1 MRWPIAGLLALSLLA
16 VGPLGCQRQTTG
28 ATVSEYQQRR
38 QGAIKRHQRKQG
50 LAQRGPAA
58 AQEVEETVAGFGAVD
73 QDFSYDATGK
83 RDPFRSFILDRL
95 NELEDGVKGP
105 LQQFDLNQLDVVGI
119 VWHADRRRAL
129 IEDPSGRGYVV
140 QEGTAVGKNDGR
152 VTRIDDNL
160 VMVRETY
167 VDYVGEKT
175 TKDIPMRVR
184 PKGQGG

>member
-1 MRWPIAGLLALSLLA
+1 VTLSMLAI
-16 VGPLGCQRQTTG
+16 GCQRQTTG
-28 ATVSEYQQRR
+28 ATVSEYQDRR
-38 QGAIKRHQRKQG
+38 ADVLKRHHRDL
-50 LAQRGPAA
+50 LADRG
-58 AQEVEETVAGFGAVD
+58 QTDEVADATSGFGGAGEGF
-73 QDFSYDATGK
+73 QYDPTGK

-95 NELEDGVKGP
+95 NELEDGMKGP
-105 LQQFDLNQLDVVGI
+105 LEQFDLSQLDVVGI
-119 VWHADRRRAL
+119 VWHANRRRAL

-140 QEGTAVGKNDGR
+140 QEGTAVGKNEGH

-160 VMVRETY
+160 VMIREIY

>member
-1 MRWPIAGLLALSLLA
+1 VIPALVVLSMLAI
-16 VGPLGCQRQTTG
+16 GCQRQTTG
-28 ATVSEYQQRR
+28 ATVSEYQERR
-38 QGAIKRHQRKQG
+38 TSVLKRHHRERG
-50 LAQRGPAA
+50 LAQRGLDAELEDPTSGFAA
-58 AQEVEETVAGFGAVD
+58 VGEG
-73 QDFSYDATGK
+73 FSYDPTGK

-105 LQQFDLNQLDVVGI
+105 LEQFDLSQLDVVGI

-140 QEGTAVGKNDGR
+140 QEGTAVGKNDGH
-152 VTRIDDNL
+152 VMRIDDNL
-160 VMVRETY
+160 VMVREVY

-184 PKGQGG
+184 PKGHGG

>member
-1 MRWPIAGLLALSLLA
+1 VALSVLA
-16 VGPLGCQRQTTG
+16 IGCQRQTTG
-28 ATVSEYQQRR
+28 ATVSEYQERR
-38 QGAIKRHQRKQG
+38 ANVLKRHHRER
-50 LAQRGPAA
+50 LFAQRG
-58 AQEVEETVAGFGAVD
+58 QTEEVAEASSGFGAAGEGF
-73 QDFSYDATGK
+73 QYDPTGK

-105 LQQFDLNQLDVVGI
+105 LEQFDLNQLDVVGI
-119 VWHADRRRAL
+119 VWHANRRRAL

-140 QEGTAVGKNDGR
+140 QEGTAVGKNDGH

>member
-1 MRWPIAGLLALSLLA
+1 VALSMLA
-16 VGPLGCQRQTTG
+16 LGCQRQTTG
-28 ATVSEYQQRR
+28 ATVSEYQDRR
-38 QGAIKRHQRKQG
+38 AGVLKRHHRER
-50 LAQRGPAA
+50 LFAQRGQTNELPEASS
-58 AQEVEETVAGFGAVD
+58 GFGAAGEG
-73 QDFSYDATGK
+73 FHYDPTGK

-105 LQQFDLNQLDVVGI
+105 LEQFDLSQLDVVGI
-119 VWHADRRRAL
+119 VWHANRRRAL

-140 QEGTAVGKNDGR
+140 QEGTAVGKNEGH

-184 PKGQGG
+184 PNRQGG

>member
-1 MRWPIAGLLALSLLA
+1 MRWAIPALLALSILA
-16 VGPLGCQRQTTG
+16 LGCQRQTTG
-28 ATVSEYQQRR
+28 ATVSEYKDRR
-38 QGAIKRHQRKQG
+38 ANVVKRHQRERMFAK
-50 LAQRGPAA
+50 GPT
-58 AQEVEETVAGFGAVD
+58 EEIAEASSGFGAAREGIA
-73 QDFSYDATGK
+73 YDPVGK

-105 LQQFDLNQLDVVGI
+105 LEQYDLNQLGVVGI
-119 VWHADRRRAL
+119 VWHAERRRAL

-140 QEGTAVGKNDGR
+140 QEGTAVGKNDGH

-160 VMVRETY
+160 VIVRETY

-184 PKGQGG
+184 PKRQGG